1 MEDVSTSKRHER
13 YLRRFQ
19 RNRRKWDPA
28 SDISDIRQLRRMEV
42 GYFGLVIFFVTGA
55 RLWIGHVVSPSLSW
69 QSFLGVSFGLYIT
82 YLLYDAYWVTRS
94 ISFMID
100 KGIKDISELQQEA
113 ETLHPTAGNAHD

>member
-1 MEDVSTSKRHER
+1 
-13 YLRRFQ
+13 
-19 RNRRKWDPA
+19 
-28 SDISDIRQLRRMEV
+28 MEV

>member
-42 GYFGLVIFFVTGA
+42 AYFGLLIFFVTGA
-55 RLWIGHVVSPSLSW
+55 RLWIGHVLSPSLSW
-69 QSFLGVSFGLYIT
+69 QSFLGVSFGLYMT
-82 YLLYDAYWVTRS
+82 YIFYEVYWVTRS
-94 ISFMID
+94 ISFMKD

-113 ETLHPTAGNAHD
+113 EQDAPSNGG